1 MKQMQL
7 LYLVLL
13 ALLLFSCSTPKETT
27 KIDTETIDVVK
38 KFVNEVNLEIEKN
51 VSWVN
56 LMPGSEPKFHISGK
70 LSLLNG
76 DDYEN
81 ETTQLKY
88 IKVYQSGEEL
98 YYIMPKVIE
107 ELDGTVK
114 KLTFS
119 TIKGLNISKTLD
131 TKSPVVFEFLFYD
144 GKDELK
150 YRENNVIVEEVH

>member
-1 MKQMQL
+1 MKQMPL

-13 ALLLFSCSTPKETT
+13 SLFLFACSTPKETT
-27 KIDTETIDVVK
+27 KRDIKNYDVVK
-38 KFVNEVNLEIEKN
+38 KFVNEVNLKIEKN
-51 VSWVN
+51 ISWVN

-70 LSLLNG
+70 LSLLIS

-81 ETTQLKY
+81 ETTQLKF

-107 ELDGTVK
+107 ELEGPIK

-131 TKSPVVFEFLFYD
+131 TKNPVVFEFLFYD

-150 YRENNVIVEEVH
+150 YRVNNVIVEEVH